1 MKKSKILTLSATM
14 LMALT
19 AVGCNPTSSS
29 TTSDVGTSSESSSVV
44 SSSEYSVDEILSQ
57 AATTLWTMYKDDN
70 NSYILGNYDLVKKIT
85 MMGGA
90 YSVDVAWKIDN
101 LVGSTE
107 GVKLIDAADPT
118 NYQTVY
124 VGYYDMTV
132 SEETS
137 YNLVPTLTYKGTSKV
152 MGDILSL
159 DSKGNKKVFTR
170 KAKQLVFNT
179 YEEFIKIADKAGGKQ
194 NDDCVAAIKGY
205 VQGISS
211 NGKYVYVRDENH
223 AYLIYGSGYK
233 DQTDFQVGDYIAVA
247 GPVYAYSGCYEF
259 VKSTIK
265 KLDKTTAGYEMPT
278 GYLDVTTAFDGA
290 KDNKD
295 TSLAQY
301 QSMNVEIKNCT
312 IDSVDG
318 SYYYF
323 KTAKGVKYNLYWSTS
338 YFLTKDQNN
347 QWADL
352 FKALVGA
359 KDIKVNV
366 KGMVNCY
373 SAAHQIYPTTVDCI
387 EVVGTDAAKVK
398 VAAKAVT
405 LTGYKS
411 FFNKAAEIALPTT
424 GLLGS
429 TIEWALPAGAPTQFA
444 IANGKLKVTPSAEG
458 EVAKT
463 TLTGT
468 VTIGTE
474 KATVTF
480 DLKAKDI
487 TDAEQAQMA
496 LDELAGTMTVYGGAK
511 LPSTS
516 ETYAGAAITWALKD
530 ANATG
535 VKVENGTVVF
545 DVASEDKTAVL
556 VATATVGKETK
567 TKEVTVTAKPTTT
580 ISAFLT
586 AKDKE
591 NEVYVR
597 GTVVATSKVGSSTD
611 FILKDATGSIYSY
624 DKLDVEVGDEIV
636 VKAKYY
642 ENFGF
647 PQLKPNSS
655 DAPVILK
662 NSKVELGE
670 ASLKVTAATVVEDA
684 ANNNVI
690 GKYDGVTTEIT
701 EGYVIKKG
709 NYYGLATSSDA
720 TSYTINLYYSSTF
733 DVAAL
738 VGKKV
743 KVIGFCRGN
752 NSSSKTI
759 NFVVASITE
768 VTEAAA

>member
-19 AVGCNPTSSS
+19 AVGCNPISSS

-107 GVKLIDAADPT
+107 GVKLIDATDPT

-124 VGYYDMTV
+124 VGYYDFAV

-179 YEEFIKIADKAGGKQ
+179 YEEFIKIADKAGGKE
-194 NDDCVAAIKGY
+194 NADCVAAIKGY

-295 TSLAQY
+295 ASLAQY

-387 EVVGTDAAKVK
+387 EVVGTDAAK
-398 VAAKAVT
+398 AKAVADALT

-444 IANGKLKVTPSAEG
+444 IADGKLKVTPSAEG

-535 VKVENGTVVF
+535 VKVEKGTVVF

-556 VATATVGKETK
+556 VATAKVGEETK

-624 DKLDVEVGDEIV
+624 DKLDVAVGDEIV

-655 DAPVILK
+655 DAPVILQ
-662 NSKVELGE
+662 NTKVELGE
-670 ASLKVTAATVVEDA
+670 ANLKVTAATVVEDA